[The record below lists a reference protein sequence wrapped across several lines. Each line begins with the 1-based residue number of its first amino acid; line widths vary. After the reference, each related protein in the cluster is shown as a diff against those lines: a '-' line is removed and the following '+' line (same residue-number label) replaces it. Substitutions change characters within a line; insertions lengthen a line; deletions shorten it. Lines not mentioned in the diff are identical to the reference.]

1 MIISLGIGRGP
12 RLDEP
17 DNFRAFKVTAP
28 RGMDRA
34 SLTAALGV
42 VGRLHEGGGGG
53 ESESEHVWIDEA
65 ELRKLS
71 GRAGDNSWND
81 QATVM
86 IDYARRSGWID
97 PATGAIRAHIER
109 V

>member
-1 MIISLGIGRGP
+1 MIISLDIGRGP

-28 RGMDRA
+28 RGMIGDQLARA
-34 SLTAALGV
+34 LAP
-42 VGRLHEGGGGG
+42 VGRLHEGG
-53 ESESEHVWIDEA
+53 SEHAWIDEG

-71 GRAGDNSWND
+71 GRAGDNSWNE
-81 QATVM
+81 QASAM

-97 PATGAIRAHIER
+97 AATGAIRAHIER

>member
-1 MIISLGIGRGP
+1 MIVSLDAGRLP
-12 RLDEP
+12 QLDDA

-34 SLTAALGV
+34 ALTAALGT
-42 VGRLHEGGGGG
+42 VGRLHEDG
-53 ESESEHVWIDEA
+53 SEHAWIDEA

-71 GRAGDNSWND
+71 GRAGDKAWND
-81 QATVM
+81 QASAM

-97 PATGAIRAHIER
+97 AATGAIRAHIER

>member
-28 RGMDRA
+28 RGMVGDRLA
-34 SLTAALGV
+34 RALAP
-42 VGRLHEGGGGG
+42 VGRLHEGGGEG
-53 ESESEHVWIDEA
+53 EHVWIDEA

-71 GRAGDNSWND
+71 GRAGDKAWND
-81 QATVM
+81 QAMVM

>member
-1 MIISLGIGRGP
+1 MIISLDIGRGP
-12 RLDEP
+12 RLDDA

-34 SLTAALGV
+34 ALTAALGT
-42 VGRLHEGGGGG
+42 VGRLHEGGGGDG
-53 ESESEHVWIDEA
+53 SEHAWIDEA

-71 GRAGDNSWND
+71 GQAGDKSWND
-81 QATVM
+81 QAMVM

>member
-1 MIISLGIGRGP
+1 MIVSLDTGRSA
-12 RLDEP
+12 RLDDA

-28 RGMDRA
+28 KNMDRA
-34 SLTAALGV
+34 ALAAALGS
-42 VGRLHEGGGGG
+42 VGRLHEDG
-53 ESESEHVWIDEA
+53 SEHAWIDEA

-71 GRAGDNSWND
+71 GRADDKAWND
-81 QATVM
+81 QASAM
-86 IDYARRSGWID
+86 IDYAKRSGWID

>member
-1 MIISLGIGRGP
+1 MIVSLDFGRPP

-34 SLTAALGV
+34 ALTAALGT
-42 VGRLHEGGGGG
+42 VGRLHEGGGTGAG
-53 ESESEHVWIDEA
+53 EHAWIDEA

-71 GRAGDNSWND
+71 GRAGDKAWND
-81 QATVM
+81 QASAM
-86 IDYARRSGWID
+86 IDYAKRSGWID